1 MRPSYPTPIL
11 LTMPPEIRLEIY
23 KHLLYLPPDASPLP
37 SDQCPSNNEDNFAQ
51 VPPSTSFGYVGNF
64 YTLAGGN
71 NLLPSPPNEPET
83 ETETDTNNLN
93 NTNNTNTNIP
103 QTKPPQR
110 PPPPSR
116 PRPFLYPAILRVCA
130 QTHAEGTEVLYEHNT
145 FLADDYLLTALPRLR
160 PWFPP
165 VRATR
170 HVGRIRRW

>member
-1 MRPSYPTPIL
+1 MRPSYPPPIL

-23 KHLLYLPPDASPLP
+23 KHLLYLPPDANPFP
-37 SDQCPSNNEDNFAQ
+37 SSQCPNNSNDSSHTLFP
-51 VPPSTSFGYVGNF
+51 PPSTSFGYVGNY
-64 YTLAGGN
+64 YTLASGN
-71 NLLPSPPNEPET
+71 NLPPSPPNELET
-83 ETETDTNNLN
+83 ETETDVNNP
-93 NTNNTNTNIP
+93 NTNTAQP
-103 QTKPPQR
+103 KPLQQ

-130 QTHAEGTEVLYEHNT
+130 QTHAEGTEVLYEHNA